1 MLTNIPNVLTISRI
15 LIIPPLV
22 ALFFLDGDAPRW
34 IALGLYAAA
43 CITDFFDGYIARSM
57 GQISRFG
64 RFLDPVA
71 DKLLVAAVILMLVA
85 TDRIDGLVVLPAL
98 VILVREILVSGL
110 REHLATLDVGV
121 PVSKLAKWKTFIQ
134 MFALGFLIVHDAGP
148 AWLATV
154 WIGEAGVWIAA
165 LLTMITGYD
174 YLRAGL
180 RHLTDDPQPP
190 PPAEPDRPAPKP
202 QETAQNAG

>member
-1 MLTNIPNVLTISRI
+1 MLTSIPNLLTISRI
-15 LIIPPLV
+15 LIIPPLI
-22 ALFFLDGDAPRW
+22 ALFFLDGEAPRW

-71 DKLLVAAVILMLVA
+71 DKLLVAAVILMLVT

-121 PVSKLAKWKTFIQ
+121 PVSKLAKWKTSIQ
-134 MFALGFLIVHDAGP
+134 MVALGFLIVHDAGP
-148 AWLATV
+148 VWLATV

-180 RHLTDDPQPP
+180 RHLTDELRPP
-190 PPAEPDRPAPKP
+190 SPPKP
-202 QETAQNAG
+202 GRPVPKTPETAQNLS